1 MSNRRQFLK
10 QAGIMTAAAWASPA
24 WAATPAFNYKL
35 GLQLYSLNND
45 MKQDP
50 KGVLKKVASF
60 GYKEVETYGFNHGNN
75 QFYWGMKPADFKSL
89 LDDNGLTSSSG
100 HYDIDKFLINN
111 VSREERI
118 RYVDDCI
125 NGALTLQQ
133 DYIVWPWLDPQL
145 RNMEKF
151 KLLAATLN
159 EIGEQVKKAKLQ
171 LLYHNHNF
179 EFIEM
184 DGKYGYDVILQ
195 ETDPALVKMELDLY
209 WAIRSGQDPH
219 KLFSRQ
225 PGRFVV
231 WHIKDMDKKDPD
243 LHTVVGDGSIDFKK
257 ILPEAK
263 LSGLKHIFVEQGNN
277 YVPDALSCVA
287 KSAGYMKREILK

>member
-1 MSNRRQFLK
+1 MSNRRHFLK
-10 QAGIMTAAAWASPA
+10 QAGIVTAAAWANPT
-24 WAATPAFNYKL
+24 WAIPPAFNYKL
-35 GLQLYSLNND
+35 GLQLYSLNNE
-45 MKQDP
+45 MKQDA
-50 KGVLKKVASF
+50 KGVLKQVASF
-60 GYKEVETYGFNHGNN
+60 GYREVETYGFNHGNN
-75 QFYWGMKPADFKSL
+75 QFYWGMKPAKFKQL

-111 VSREERI
+111 VPKEERI

-125 NGALTLQQ
+125 KGAHILQQ

-151 KLLAATLN
+151 KVLAATLN
-159 EIGEQVKKAKLQ
+159 EIGEQVKKANLQ

-219 KLFSRQ
+219 KLFTRQ

-287 KSAGYMKREILK
+287 KSAGYMKKEILR